1 VHLSLAR
8 TTDTTWETDNMAL
21 ARWLVIATLVALV
34 CVATIPVRVDAKML
48 SGRLDTLRNFMYL
61 AKFCFGPDGGS
72 LVFTANN
79 VQPIADSQ
87 NNQMV
92 SKHLSPKPKP
102 KYSRTSCWS

>member
-1 VHLSLAR
+1 
-8 TTDTTWETDNMAL
+8 MAL